1 MDDPLLHIAARILTL
16 SDGVVEQSDGD
27 SINVLLPRAVAKTL
41 GVPEEAR
48 LRVTPPADI
57 SDEPRDARAIPG
69 ESVRHGHG
77 GEAHLLAYS
86 AETLEKLSSLIGDRG
101 RLMERYARRLY
112 LKHEGIGSA
121 VMGYFSPLNGLGN
134 VRSSRMQTISYI
146 VCNTRYTAL
155 SDERKEGVVETAL
168 NEFTGRSVEDVCAM
182 LRQAETVQVSA
193 PTVERKPADHT
204 YRALLS
210 TAQRSIERELLQFQE
225 SLHRKLQ
232 RDFRRVEEYYGSL
245 VREIEHKIQRRAL
258 QGNER
263 ATELQRI
270 EAIQVELRKKLADQ
284 RERYAV
290 RVQVRWL
297 NVMRLY
303 MDVIVVVYEVQRR
316 QRTRDL
322 VLIWNPL
329 KKGFEDL
336 GCDHCDSDLRA
347 FWLCD
352 EVPHVLCEHCS
363 VCPACARNVCRA
375 CFPRKCPRCQGSYYP
390 S

>member
-1 MDDPLLHIAARILTL
+1 MDDPLLHIAAQILTL

-27 SINVLLPRAVAKTL
+27 SINVLLPRAIAKKL
-41 GVPEEAR
+41 GIPEEAR
-48 LRVTPPADI
+48 LRVTPPADMP
-57 SDEPRDARAIPG
+57 DEPAPSQAIPG
-69 ESVRHGHG
+69 GSVRHGHG
-77 GEAHLLAYS
+77 GEAHLLTYS

-101 RLMERYARRLY
+101 NLMERYARRLY

-121 VMGYFSPLNGLGN
+121 VSGYFSPLNGLGK
-134 VRSSRMQTISYI
+134 VKSSRMQTVSYLL
-146 VCNTRYTAL
+146 CNARYTAL

-168 NEFTGRSVEDVCAM
+168 NEFTGRSVEDVSSM
-182 LRQAETVQVSA
+182 IRQAETVEASP

-245 VREIEHKIQRRAL
+245 IREIEHRIERRAL

-270 EAIQVELRKKLADQ
+270 EAVHIELRKKLADQ

-316 QRTRDL
+316 ERTRDL
-322 VLIWNPL
+322 VLVWNPL

-336 GCDHCDSDLRA
+336 GCDHCGTDLRA
-347 FWLCD
+347 FWMCD
-352 EVPHVLCEHCS
+352 EVPHVLCEICS
-363 VCPACARNVCRA
+363 VCPGCGRNVCRS
-375 CFPRKCPRCQGSYYP
+375 CHPQRCPRCGTPY
-390 S
+390 